1 MWADVF
7 KKFWEFLL
15 WHSGLRIWQQLRS
28 LPRCLVLWANG
39 SGFATAEVWVEAVA
53 WIQSLAQ
60 ELPYAVGTAI
70 KKKKNFF
77 LFWKI
82 LTCYFFVILF
92 LYLGLQLHLCET
104 DYASHTSSALFCFS
118 CFFTV
123 CASIGIFSY
132 WLLFEFTNPTLGK
145 QSILLSLSYELL
157 ILDNV
162 PFSSKNIHF

>member
-7 KKFWEFLL
+7 KPFWEFLL

-70 KKKKNFF
+70 KKKKIFF
-77 LFWKI
+77 FGKFSLVISLSFSFFIWGSSYTYVR
-82 LTCYFFVILF
+82 LTMPPTPL
-92 LYLGLQLHLCET
+92 
-104 DYASHTSSALFCFS
+104 
-118 CFFTV
+118 
-123 CASIGIFSY
+123 
-132 WLLFEFTNPTLGK
+132 LLFSVFPVFLQYVPQLGYFRIDF
-145 QSILLSLSYELL
+145 SLSLL
-157 ILDNV
+157 IQ
-162 PFSSKNIHF
+162 P